1 MMSIISR
8 RVKIPRQHI
17 SVEKVSADLI
27 LRDPRPAEYASREPF
42 VCFKDTGDGFI
53 VPKMY
58 GMRHIRIND
67 LPFTD
72 RQKDGESVPQIS
84 FSGSLRDIQAEPV
97 QKTIRALETKQG
109 GVMSLYCG
117 FGKTTC
123 SLAISCHFKKKTI
136 VLVHT
141 TALLEQWKERIEQ
154 FVTNSSVGVLQ
165 RDRVD
170 VEGRSH
176 VIALMQSVS
185 RRSYP
190 REVLD
195 SFGLMIVDEAHH
207 VCAAQLSRCVTKV
220 GCKLRLGLSAT
231 PVRKDGMT
239 QFLFDA
245 IGPICA
251 KVEREYEEV
260 LVDIVAVTSGPSDMV
275 YMNRNGKRS
284 PNMARMINNLCDI
297 TDVAGEFRT
306 ALVIETI
313 VKALAEDRHVIVL
326 SDRRGHLKSMGKML
340 EKTAGVEAGFMVGG
354 IKPADIAAVSERRV
368 IMATY
373 AYCSEGLDIPSLD
386 TCVFATPRSDIVQ
399 CCGRILR
406 YHPQKQVPRVIDFVD
421 DSPVFHGQ
429 ARKRGAYYD
438 QLGALVSHLDEDLE
452 TITSKENGAE
462 IKNVTHEDKSVN
474 INFPFGD

>member
-1 MMSIISR
+1 MSIISR
-8 RVKIPRQHI
+8 RVKIPKQYI
-17 SVEKVSADLI
+17 SLKKVSTDLV
-27 LRDPRPAEYASREPF
+27 LKDTRPAEYASREPF
-42 VCFKDTGDGFI
+42 VCFTDGGDGFI

-58 GMRHIRIND
+58 GVNFIKSNNLR
-67 LPFTD
+67 FED
-72 RQKDGESVPQIS
+72 RQKDGENVPHIV
-84 FSGSLRDIQAEPV
+84 FGGSLRETQTDPV
-97 QKTIRALETKQG
+97 QKTIRALEAKQG

-136 VLVHT
+136 ILVHT

-165 RDRVD
+165 RDKVD
-170 VEGRSH
+170 VNDRTH

-185 RRSYP
+185 RRRYP

-207 VCAAQLSRCVTKV
+207 VCAAHLSRCVTKV

-231 PVRKDGMT
+231 PFRKDGMT
-239 QFLFDA
+239 QFLFDS

-251 KVEREYEEV
+251 RVDREYEH
-260 LVDIVAVTSGPSDMV
+260 VDVNIVSVMSGPNHME
-275 YMNRNGKRS
+275 YMKRKGKQTI
-284 PNMARMINNLCDI
+284 NIAKMINNLCDVSGGA
-297 TDVAGEFRT
+297 DFRT
-306 ALVIETI
+306 DLVMHTVINALDEG
-313 VKALAEDRHVIVL
+313 RHIIVL
-326 SDRRGHLKSMGKML
+326 SDRRDHLKSMGKL
-340 EKTAGVEAGFMVGG
+340 LKENTGVKVGYMVGG
-354 IKPADIAAVSERRV
+354 IKPGDIAAASACRV

-399 CCGRILR
+399 CVGRILR
-406 YHPQKQVPRVIDFVD
+406 YHPSKCVPLVIDFVD

-429 ARKRGAYYD
+429 AEKRMEYYRKLQASITYF
-438 QLGALVSHLDEDLE
+438 DEEIQMTTGLE
-452 TITSKENGAE
+452 K
-462 IKNVTHEDKSVN
+462 DKDFD
-474 INFPFGD
+474 FPFH

>member
-1 MMSIISR
+1 MSIISR
-8 RVKIPRQHI
+8 RVKIFKEHI
-17 SVEKVSADLI
+17 SLEKIKSDLI
-27 LRDPRPAEYASREPF
+27 LRDTRPAEYASREPF
-42 VCFKDTGDGFI
+42 VCFTDTGDGFI

-58 GMRHIRIND
+58 GVNFIKINN
-67 LPFTD
+67 LPFED
-72 RQKDGESVPQIS
+72 RQKDGENVPDIV
-84 FSGSLRDIQAEPV
+84 FGGSLREPQIEPV

-136 VLVHT
+136 ILVHT
-141 TALLEQWKERIEQ
+141 TALLEQWKDRIEQ

-170 VEGRSH
+170 VSGRTH

-185 RRSYP
+185 RRKYP
-190 REVLD
+190 RELLD

-231 PVRKDGMT
+231 PFRKDGMT
-239 QFLFDA
+239 QFLFDS

-251 KVEREYEEV
+251 RVDREYEH
-260 LVDIVAVTSGPSDMV
+260 VDVNIVYVVSGPNNME
-275 YMNRNGKRS
+275 YMKRKGKQS
-284 PNMARMINNLCDI
+284 INIAKMINNLCDV
-297 TDVAGEFRT
+297 DGGAGFRT
-306 ALVIETI
+306 DLVMQTVIN
-313 VKALAEDRHVIVL
+313 ALAEGRHIIVL

-340 EKTAGVEAGFMVGG
+340 EEDTGVKVGFMVGG
-354 IKPADIAAVSERRV
+354 IKPADIAAASACRV

-406 YHPQKQVPRVIDFVD
+406 YHPSKEVPLVIDFVD

-429 ARKRGAYYD
+429 AEKRKEYYLKLQANITHFD
-438 QLGALVSHLDEDLE
+438 EELKTTTGSRDGLDGDR
-452 TITSKENGAE
+452 
-462 IKNVTHEDKSVN
+462 DFD
-474 INFPFGD
+474 FPFGFTCKT

>member
-1 MMSIISR
+1 MSIISR
-8 RVKIPRQHI
+8 RVKILKKHI
-17 SVEKVSADLI
+17 SLEKIKGDLI
-27 LRDPRPAEYASREPF
+27 LRDSRAAEYASREPF
-42 VCFKDTGDGFI
+42 VCFKNTGDGFI

-58 GMRHIRIND
+58 GMRYIRAND
-67 LPFTD
+67 LPFED
-72 RQKDGESVPQIS
+72 RQKEGESVPQIS

-97 QKTIRALETKQG
+97 QKTIRALETIQG

-136 VLVHT
+136 ILVHT

-154 FVTNSSVGVLQ
+154 FVANASVGVLQ

-170 VEGRSH
+170 VHGRSH

-185 RRSYP
+185 RRTYP

-207 VCAAQLSRCVTKV
+207 VCAAQLSRCVTKI

-239 QFLFDA
+239 QFLFDS

-251 KVEREYEEV
+251 KVVREYEEV
-260 LVDIVAVTSGPSDMV
+260 CVDIVSVASGPSNMV
-275 YMNRNGKRS
+275 YMRRNGKQS
-284 PNMARMINNLCDI
+284 PNIARMINNLCD
-297 TDVAGEFRT
+297 TRDVAGEFRT
-306 ALVIETI
+306 KLV
-313 VKALAEDRHVIVL
+313 VKAVVQALTEDRHVIVL
-326 SDRRGHLKSMGKML
+326 SDRRDHLESMGKML
-340 EKTAGVEAGFMVGG
+340 FDTADVEAGYMVGG

-368 IMATY
+368 ILATY

-386 TCVFATPRSDIVQ
+386 TIVFATPRSDIVQ

-406 YHPQKQVPRVIDFVD
+406 YHPNKKVPRVIDFVD
-421 DSPVFHGQ
+421 DAPVFHGQ
-429 ARKRGAYYD
+429 ARKRKAYYNK
-438 QLGALVSHLDEDLE
+438 LGACIFRLDEELKNEQSSAVESLE
-452 TITSKENGAE
+452 PSY
-462 IKNVTHEDKSVN
+462 
-474 INFPFGD
+474 PFHFDCS

>member
-1 MMSIISR
+1 MSRSAMSIISR
-8 RVKIPRQHI
+8 RVKIPKQHL
-17 SVEKVSADLI
+17 SLEQVSNDLI
-27 LRDPRPAEYASREPF
+27 LRDTRPAEYASREPF
-42 VCFKDTGDGFI
+42 VCFTDGGDGFI

-58 GMRHIRIND
+58 GVNFITRND
-67 LPFTD
+67 LAFED
-72 RQKDGESVPQIS
+72 RQKEGESVPLIS
-84 FSGSLRDIQAEPV
+84 FSGSLREPQVEPV
-97 QKTIRALETKQG
+97 RKTIRALEVKQG

-136 VLVHT
+136 ILVHT

-170 VEGRSH
+170 VSGRTH

-185 RRSYP
+185 RRNYP
-190 REVLD
+190 RELLD

-231 PVRKDGMT
+231 PIRKDGMT
-239 QFLFDA
+239 QFLFDS

-251 KVEREYEEV
+251 KVDRAYEEV
-260 LVDIVAVTSGPSDMV
+260 LVDIVYVVSGPNDME
-275 YMNRNGKRS
+275 YMKRNGKQS
-284 PNMARMINNLCDI
+284 INIAKMINNLCDVDDDEA
-297 TDVAGEFRT
+297 TFRT
-306 ALVIETI
+306 DLVVQTVINALYQG
-313 VKALAEDRHVIVL
+313 RHVIVL
-326 SDRRGHLKSMGKML
+326 SDRRGHLKNMGKLL
-340 EKTAGVEAGFMVGG
+340 EKGTGVRVGFMVGG
-354 IKPADIAAVSERRV
+354 IKPADIAAVSACRV

-406 YHPQKQVPRVIDFVD
+406 YHPSKQVPRVIDFVD
-421 DSPVFHGQ
+421 NSPVFHGQ
-429 ARKRGAYYD
+429 AKKRSAYYNA
-438 QLGALVSHLDEDLE
+438 LGAFINPLDENLE
-452 TITSKENGAE
+452 STVGQRD
-462 IKNVTHEDKSVN
+462 VVVDVDRGFD
-474 INFPFGD
+474 FPFGSI